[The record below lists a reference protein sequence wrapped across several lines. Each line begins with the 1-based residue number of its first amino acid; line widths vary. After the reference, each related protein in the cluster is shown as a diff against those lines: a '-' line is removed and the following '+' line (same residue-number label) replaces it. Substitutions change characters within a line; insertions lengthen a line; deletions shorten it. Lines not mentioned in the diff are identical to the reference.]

1 MMKLTKIY
9 LWGTWIFEE
18 LQTPDELDDV
28 EQLPDESGFEFEV
41 NVVAIGLWIVLA
53 DESQVLEEDEDN

>member
-1 MMKLTKIY
+1 
-9 LWGTWIFEE
+9 

-28 EQLPDESGFEFEV
+28 EQLPDESRLEFEV
-41 NVVAIGLWIVLA
+41 NVVAVGFWIILA

>member
-1 MMKLTKIY
+1 
-9 LWGTWIFEE
+9 